1 MLYTVEKGDTLYKI
15 SERHDTSLEVLM
27 EVSTKFHQRY
37 LHTCGPLVIT
47 SYWYASV
54 TNKRKQ
60 LRLAKLLRFSRAL
73 FCCFMSSPFV
83 SCLLEVIF
91 LWCRQMGL
99 KMLIAYKKDKSS
111 GSLVHTRLR
120 RWGLQSS
127 NVFLMVWVFGLSL
140 GCSWKQLSFDFEKIN
155 PSTTKGWHKGK
166 RDLVIKHLEKTT
178 CHWDHVNVAKSGGC
192 INCWIKT

>member
-27 EVSTKFHQRY
+27 EVSTKFHKKY

-60 LRLAKLLRFSRAL
+60 LRLAKLLRFSLAL
-73 FCCFMSSPFV
+73 FCCFMSSPYV

-99 KMLIAYKKDKSS
+99 KMLTAYKKDKSS

-120 RWGLQSS
+120 RWGLQSN
-127 NVFLMVWVFGLSL
+127 NVFLMVWFLVSIWDAVGNNLVSIVRRL
-140 GCSWKQLSFDFEKIN
+140 ILLPQ
-155 PSTTKGWHKGK
+155 KGGIKG
-166 RDLVIKHLEKTT
+166 RATL
-178 CHWDHVNVAKSGGC
+178 W
-192 INCWIKT
+192 

>member
-1 MLYTVEKGDTLYKI
+1 MGPLLSLHIDMLGSLI
-15 SERHDTSLEVLM
+15 SVNISFSKAIEVL
-27 EVSTKFHQRY
+27 
-37 LHTCGPLVIT
+37 TC
-47 SYWYASV
+47 
-54 TNKRKQ
+54 NF
-60 LRLAKLLRFSRAL
+60 LLL
-73 FCCFMSSPFV
+73 YVVPYV

-166 RDLVIKHLEKTT
+166 RDLVIKHLEKTI